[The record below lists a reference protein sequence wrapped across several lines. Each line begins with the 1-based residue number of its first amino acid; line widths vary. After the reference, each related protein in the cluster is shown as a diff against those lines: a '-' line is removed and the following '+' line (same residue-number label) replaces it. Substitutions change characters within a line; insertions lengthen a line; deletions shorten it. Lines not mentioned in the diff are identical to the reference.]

1 MLDDAPFRILIPLD
15 GTLQSQH
22 ALPYAQALAT
32 AQTKLILLEVLPDP
46 EPERGLRGNITTS
59 AEAVG
64 QRRSGAT
71 TAALE
76 TVAER
81 VRLGASGADV
91 DVAVVVGGS
100 ADRILKAAREM
111 QIDLIVMATYSRSQ
125 IGRLVLGSVTDRIV
139 KAATVPV
146 LVVRPHDV
154 TANQSS
160 VLVQRLV
167 VPLDGSRTASSAL
180 PITERLA
187 LLTGLPVHL
196 VTVASDEQSEARY
209 HTKRPYT
216 TLVEHGV
223 RVSTETLV
231 GRPVT
236 AIEQATHPGD
246 LIVMASHH
254 RAGLTA
260 WLLHGVAERLISH
273 GRCPVLLTP
282 DVSHTAT
289 RTA

>member
-1 MLDDAPFRILIPLD
+1 MFDDAPFRILIPLD
-15 GTLQSQH
+15 GTPRSQH

-32 AQTKLILLEVLPDP
+32 AQTKLMLLEVLPDP

-64 QRRSGAT
+64 LRQSRAA

-76 TVAER
+76 TIAER
-81 VRLGASGADV
+81 VRSGASGAGV

-100 ADRILKAAREM
+100 ADRILQAAREM

-154 TANQSS
+154 AANLST
-160 VLVQRLV
+160 VVQRLV

-216 TLVEHGV
+216 TLVEQGV

-231 GRPVT
+231 GRPVA
-236 AIEQATHPGD
+236 AIERATQPGD

-260 WLLHGVAERLISH
+260 WLLHGVAERLMSH

-282 DVSHTAT
+282 DVSHAAT